1 MQCVIYKGPRKPDS
15 YLFIER
21 ADDFSRVPDALLT
34 MFGALEYVMTLE
46 LHKELRLAS
55 ASASEVMTKLEAQ
68 GYYLQLPPTE
78 PLTDMNWLLRTN
90 AQSQDSN

>member
-21 ADDFSRVPDALLT
+21 ADDFSRVPETLVS

-46 LHKELRLAS
+46 LHQGLSLARV
-55 ASASEVMTKLEAQ
+55 SASEVMGKLDEQ

-78 PLTDMNWLLRTN
+78 PIDMNWSLHTN
-90 AQSQDSN
+90 TDSQAGG